1 MSKPLVLL
9 AMNAFNRERFIVEAI
24 ESVLAQDYKGW
35 QLHITDDGSTDSTP
49 SIIESYVRKD
59 DRIQATYFR
68 VNQGP
73 AAALQESSSREAT
86 YLGWIDSDDVLHP
99 KALSELLP
107 VMTGDPKLDCVYSQ
121 YNTMTEQG
129 TDTGLGYR
137 CQIPYSPTRLLAD
150 FMVFHFRLM
159 KWTAYKAIGLDVQFK
174 AAIDYEF
181 FLRFSEKYLVQH
193 FPKSLYRY
201 RQHYH
206 SISGRSQAFQ
216 SECAELAIKNAL
228 KRRNLSIQPPLTTK
242 DDQFFLKVL

>member
-1 MSKPLVLL
+1 
-9 AMNAFNRERFIVEAI
+9 MNAFNRERFIVEAI

-35 QLHITDDGSTDSTP
+35 QLHITDDGSTDSTR
-49 SIIESYVRKD
+49 SIIESYSRKD
-59 DRIQATYFR
+59 DRIQATYFQA
-68 VNQGP
+68 NHGP
-73 AAALQESSSREAT
+73 AAALKESSSREAT
-86 YLGWIDSDDVLHP
+86 YLGWIDSDDALHP
-99 KALSELLP
+99 TALSELLP
-107 VMTGDPKLDCVYSQ
+107 VMTDNPKLDCVYSQ

-159 KWTAYKAIGLDVQFK
+159 KWTAYEAIGLDVRFK

-206 SISGRSQAFQ
+206 SISGESQALQ
-216 SECAELAIKNAL
+216 SECAQTAIKNAL
-228 KRRNLSIQPPLTTK
+228 KRRGLSTQLQLANE
-242 DDQFFLKVL
+242 DNQFFLEVL